1 MYRRKILFIIVSAL
15 IIISSWFIYKFITFK
30 SDREWNTLS
39 LETSPAEVVDTL
51 QKKLKSKDAG
61 PIIILDSSYQGKV
74 SVRFEPNRYSLI
86 NYDLF
91 IITYKGKSVTLKGGM
106 DFNPPYV
113 IYKDSMY
120 CASERYLDIKDSV
133 RGLKCIDLRE

>member
-1 MYRRKILFIIVSAL
+1 MEA
-15 IIISSWFIYKFITFK
+15 
-30 SDREWNTLS
+30 
-39 LETSPAEVVDTL
+39 SPVEVMDTL

-74 SVRFEPNRYSLI
+74 STRFEPNRYSLI

-91 IITYKGKSVTLKGGM
+91 IITYKGMSVTLKGGL

-113 IYKDSMY
+113 IYRDSMY
-120 CASERYLDIKDSV
+120 CASERFLDIKDSV

>member
-1 MYRRKILFIIVSAL
+1 MYRRKIFFLIFSAL
-15 IIISSWFIYKFITFK
+15 IVISCWFIYKFITFT